1 MQFYLNGRKLVG
13 GNSFEVLG
21 ESMKLTIL
29 LLSAVL
35 LLIVGCASGELA
47 QNLEEGMSKEQV
59 IAIMGKPDGFQRS
72 GEYEALKYT
81 NRVISGWDV
90 RGKADYAMILKNGRL
105 VEWGAGQV
113 RQSDSALRTL
123 VLVPLQ

>member
-1 MQFYLNGRKLVG
+1 
-13 GNSFEVLG
+13 
-21 ESMKLTIL
+21 MKLTIL